1 MYVYVYIYIR
11 LHAHVCMY
19 ILPMYMRVCVHACV
33 RACVC
38 AQAQAPA
45 PLAPKDA
52 LSIGMVPDKRTEVN
66 KVRLHCNTLQH
77 TAKEKH
83 GGGGADA
90 HGVYMC
96 VHERV
101 CVLCVCMF
109 VCLGLL

>member
-1 MYVYVYIYIR
+1 
-11 LHAHVCMY
+11 MY

-83 GGGGADA
+83 GGGGTDA